1 MNKTLFL
8 GKQFLVDLYV
18 YSGFDLDEIEN
29 VGSKFLSEEDLDE
42 VLNYLKILDEEYKK
56 WKEGQD
62 NFEKKNDIQVL
73 VEYFP
78 DLINNPEYIL
88 DSLRENLKSFVQE
101 KEALDVFL
109 WDNIKELEEAREK
122 NSPLWNEFSKRYNFL
137 IERIES
143 ISSLIEFLETYKK
156 IPDKTD
162 FTEEKENFK
171 NKVRKVL
178 NLDIDKVIENEFGVK
193 IPRGEPAMI
202 RCQLPNHN
210 DKEPSFAVY
219 RRTNSFYCFGCQ
231 RGGNVIN
238 FIKSFLKMDF
248 YEAVNYLYNKY
259 V

>member
-18 YSGFDLDEIEN
+18 YADFELDEIEN
-29 VGSKFLSEEDLDE
+29 IGSKFLSEEDLDE
-42 VLNYLKILDEEYKK
+42 VLNYLKILDEEYKR
-56 WKEGQD
+56 WKEEQD
-62 NFEKKNDIQVL
+62 NSNKKNDIQIL

-78 DLINNPEYIL
+78 DLMNNPEYIL
-88 DSLRENLKSFVQE
+88 DTLRENLKDFVQQ

-109 WDNIKELEEAREK
+109 WEHIKELEEAKKRGE
-122 NSPLWNEFSKRYNFL
+122 PFWNEFSKRYNFL
-137 IERIES
+137 IERIETL
-143 ISSLIEFLETYKK
+143 SSLIEFLETYKK
-156 IPDKTD
+156 VPEKTD
-162 FTEEKENFK
+162 FTEERENFR

-178 NLDIDKVIENEFGVK
+178 SLDIDRVIENEFGVK
-193 IPRGEPAMI
+193 ISHQEPAMI

-231 RGGNVIN
+231 RGGDVISFIKHLFNFN
-238 FIKSFLKMDF
+238 FI
-248 YEAVNYLYNKY
+248 EAVNYLYQNY

>member
-18 YSGFDLDEIEN
+18 YGGFDLNEIEQ
-29 VGSKFLSEEDLDE
+29 VGLNFLSEEDLTE
-42 VLNYLKILDEEYKK
+42 VLNYLKVLDEEYKK
-56 WKEGQD
+56 WREEH
-62 NFEKKNDIQVL
+62 NNSEKKNDIQVL
-73 VEYFP
+73 IEYFP
-78 DLINNPEYIL
+78 DLINYPEYIL
-88 DSLRENLKSFVQE
+88 DLLREILKGFVKE

-109 WDNIKELEEAREK
+109 WENIKELEEARNRGE
-122 NSPLWNEFSKRYNFL
+122 PLWSEFSKRYNFL

-156 IPDKTD
+156 IPEKTD
-162 FTEEKENFK
+162 FTEERENFR
-171 NKVRKVL
+171 NKVKKVL
-178 NLDIDKVIENEFGVK
+178 SLDIDRVIENEFGVK

-202 RCQLPNHN
+202 RCQLPNHD
-210 DKEPSFAVY
+210 DKEPSFAIY
-219 RRTNSFYCFGCQ
+219 KRTNSFYCFGCQ

-248 YEAVNYLYNKY
+248 NEAVNYLYNKY